1 MSAKKENIEFNEE
14 EKVSINEKNNSQII
28 RYSKNF
34 AKNLHFENIKKSN
47 NKNNETEKNVQK
59 NNDQN
64 NDIDK
69 IKQKLMENLDLNL
82 NSYILSTKAKEQ
94 KIFELLEIINQYES
108 QITLL
113 NNQIIKLT
121 NSNKQMKDILKKI
134 ELNYEQNKIELK
146 TEKEKAKN
154 NSVYLNNLQ
163 KEKIISEKK
172 IEELVNI
179 INQYSTQIE
188 ALTGTLNNLK
198 NEFFDYKNQN
208 EQDKNKLIELDNIN
222 NKLKKENDLINE
234 NFNKLKMDFIKL
246 KQDKENLEKK
256 YIDLD
261 KNNNVIITKK
271 ENLENLLEK
280 EKVKSTDLIYY
291 INEDLKS
298 LVEYFDNK
306 FNSIIKQE
314 NNNTINENKLSLNCF
329 QNAEDDNEIKNLNF
343 QMFIK
348 AIINGINSIKEKM
361 NKDNENYQK
370 LIKKEK
376 KYIQDINELKE
387 KIINNEKLINEN
399 AHSNDYLI
407 MEKNYSS
414 IKNEIK
420 IKEVQIENINK
431 LIKIKDDTILKL
443 KEDIKKLIS
452 DNIKLIKEFDK
463 KYEHN

>member
-1 MSAKKENIEFNEE
+1 MSAKKETIEFNEE
-14 EKVSINEKNNSQII
+14 EKVTINEKNNSQII

-34 AKNLHFENIKKSN
+34 AKNLRFENIKKST
-47 NKNNETEKNVQK
+47 NKNNEIEK

-69 IKQKLMENLDLNL
+69 IKQKLMENLDSNL

-121 NSNKQMKDILKKI
+121 NSNKQMKEILKKI
-134 ELNYEQNKIELK
+134 EFNYEQNKIELK

-198 NEFFDYKNQN
+198 IEFFDYKNKN
-208 EQDKNKLIELDNIN
+208 EQDKNKLIELNNIN

-261 KNNNVIITKK
+261 KNNNVIITEK

-306 FNSIIKQE
+306 FNSIINQE

-329 QNAEDDNEIKNLNF
+329 KNIEDDNEIKNINL

-348 AIINGINSIKEKM
+348 TIINGINSIKEKM

-387 KIINNEKLINEN
+387 KIINNEKLINQN
-399 AHSNDYLI
+399 DHSNDYLI